1 MDTKNMENSNPLQKY
16 YRQPAIYIKLPSGGR
31 YYPKEV
37 FTPTETGEIPILP
50 MTVKDE
56 LAFKTPDAMINGQS
70 TVDVIKSCVPNLLD
84 PWKMVNY
91 DTDAVLLAIRIATY
105 GETMDVNYKVPVT
118 NEDMTHTVNLPALLE
133 ELAKTNIVDEAT
145 TKTGFKVKLA
155 PLDYQSLSQ
164 IQTAQF
170 EQQKIYATVSNSA
183 LSEKDKSTQFVKSFK
198 VLNNINFS
206 MLVDS
211 ITSITTPEGT
221 TVVDKAQ
228 IKDFCDNCDAKV
240 INEIQDEL
248 AKIRSQAQI
257 KPIRLQSTEEQ
268 IKKGAPTSYEVPVT
282 FDSSNFFA

>member
-1 MDTKNMENSNPLQKY
+1 MTENTNPLGKY
-16 YRQPAIYIKLPSGGR
+16 YRQPQIYITLPSKGK
-31 YYPKEV
+31 YYGADV
-37 FTPTETGEIPILP
+37 FTPTETGEIPVLP
-50 MTVKDE
+50 MTAKDE
-56 LAFKTPDAMINGQS
+56 LSFKTPDSMMSGQS
-70 TVDVIKSCVPNLLD
+70 TVDVIQSCVPNFKNA
-84 PWKMVNY
+84 WKMVNF

-105 GETMDVNYKVPVT
+105 GETMDVTYKVPVT

-133 ELAKTNIVDEAT
+133 ELGKTNIVDEAT

-170 EQQKIYATVSNSA
+170 EQQKIYTTVSNSA
-183 LSEKDKSTQFVKSFK
+183 LSEQDKSTQFVKSFK
-198 VLNNINFS
+198 LLNNINFS

-228 IKDFCDNCDAKV
+228 IKDFCDNCDARV

-257 KPIRLQSTEEQ
+257 KPIRLQSTEDQ
-268 IKKGAPTSYEVPVT
+268 IKKGAPTTYEVPVT

>member
-1 MDTKNMENSNPLQKY
+1 MTDQNPLQKY
-16 YRQPAIYIKLPSGGR
+16 YRQPSIYIKLPSKGR
-31 YYPKEV
+31 FYSPEV
-37 FTPTETGEIPILP
+37 FEPTTSGEIPILP
-50 MTVKDE
+50 MTAKDE
-56 LAFKTPDAMINGQS
+56 LHFKTPDAMMNGQA
-70 TVDVIKSCVPNLLD
+70 TVDVIKSCVPNIKD
-84 PWKMVNY
+84 PWYVVNY
-91 DTDAVLLAIRIATY
+91 DIDTILLAIRIATY

-118 NEDMTHTVNLPALLE
+118 NDDMTHTVNLPALLE
-133 ELAKTNIVDEAT
+133 DLGKTNIVDEAT

-170 EQQKIYATVSNSA
+170 EQQKIYTTVTNSA
-183 LSEKDKSTQFVKSFK
+183 LSEQEKSTQFVKSFK
-198 VLNNINFS
+198 LLNNINFG

-211 ITSITTPEGT
+211 ITEITTPEGT

-257 KPIRLQSTEEQ
+257 KPIRLQSTEDQ

>member
-1 MDTKNMENSNPLQKY
+1 MEKTIPLQKY